1 MLDIGWFEM
10 AVVGILLLV
19 VVGPK
24 DLPKVLRT
32 VGYWTGKARS
42 MAREFQRSLDQYV
55 KEAELEDVKKGV
67 DKLNVR
73 KTIQNTIDP
82 KGAIKKELS
91 ETDKA
96 LRQSPN
102 KANGAA
108 ASAAEN
114 VDPTTPEPKSETPTD
129 PAPEP
134 ETTVATPSVT
144 GTASEAKPANGAD
157 QGGEEPRKAQ
167 AGGAR

>member
-10 AVVGILLLV
+10 AVIGGLLLV

-24 DLPKVLRT
+24 DMPKVLRT

-42 MAREFQRSLDQYV
+42 MARDFQRSLDQYV
-55 KEAELEDVKKGV
+55 KEADLDDVKKGV

-82 KGAIKKELS
+82 KGTIKKTVA
-91 ETDKA
+91 ETDQA
-96 LRQSPN
+96 LRDKPN
-102 KANGAA
+102 KSNGNAA
-108 ASAAEN
+108 ATTDD
-114 VDPTTPEPKSETPTD
+114 VDPTTPAPPVTPELK
-129 PAPEP
+129 PEAVAVTP
-134 ETTVATPSVT
+134 ETEPA
-144 GTASEAKPANGAD
+144 AKAD

-167 AGGAR
+167 AGSAR